1 LIQQLSAEMTY
12 NPYWVQGR
20 YILPLIP
27 FLIGYSLQ
35 LVKSDFQLPS
45 HAQMKLL
52 AGLLSLSHAVAF
64 LTLVQRYSIGSEQ
77 SLTNPFSFEWSY
89 YPVLPAFGLW
99 LIGSLGFIA
108 LMYFGT
114 NILAPSVNTETPLA
128 PNDSQ
133 PIDNQLV

>member
-1 LIQQLSAEMTY
+1 MTY

-89 YPVLPAFGLW
+89 YPVLPAFGVW
-99 LIGSLGFIA
+99 LIGSLAFLA
-108 LMYFGT
+108 LTYSGV
-114 NILAPSVNTETPLA
+114 NIFERDINGETPTTRNGSL
-128 PNDSQ
+128 S
-133 PIDNQLV
+133 IDD

>member
-1 LIQQLSAEMTY
+1 MTY

-27 FLIGYSLQ
+27 FLIGFSLQ
-35 LVKSDFQLPS
+35 LVKSELQLPS

-52 AGLLSLSHAVAF
+52 AGLLSLSHAIAF
-64 LTLVQRYSIGSEQ
+64 LTLVQRYSIGSER

-89 YPVLPAFGLW
+89 FPVLPALSVW
-99 LIGSLGFIA
+99 LMGSLGFIA

-114 NILAPSVNTETPLA
+114 NILVPFVNAEAPTTQSSSL
-128 PNDSQ
+128 S
-133 PIDNQLV
+133 IDD